1 MRADTNSTDIEGWLM
16 TARPRLRR
24 LAQLRG
30 VAPDAIDDVVQEALV
45 AAWQHKDRL
54 HRPEGVYL
62 WLDAIC
68 RNVCRRYARTRWSEQ
83 RHLQVHRAPSQDDDG
98 EPETTAETAAAVLTG
113 LPDTG
118 ALDPLDALSR
128 QEVARLLDRALGA
141 LSANARQVLELC
153 YLLELPQ
160 REVAA
165 QLGLSIS
172 ALEARLHRA
181 RQQVRELLNG
191 SLREDAEA
199 LGLALDADNAE
210 GWRETRLWCALCG
223 RRRLMGVFVPQP
235 TGSANLHM
243 RCPDCEQRYGLTDV
257 DNSSVHSKGLV
268 HLDGVQAFRPAWKRT
283 MQGMARRV
291 LQAVRTAGGS
301 CPYCGAPAVLQVL
314 DKLQAAAPTQ
324 DTELPSGLT
333 QHPYQYWVR
342 WACSRCL
349 FAASE
354 GMGVFAA
361 SDLVYWSHAQTQRF
375 MAEHPRWHSAP
386 ELLVE
391 YAGLPAIRLQMADHA
406 SAARLTVLADRK
418 TLDILAVF

>member
-1 MRADTNSTDIEGWLM
+1 MRLDTNSTDIEGWLM

-24 LAQLRG
+24 LAQLQG
-30 VAPDAIDDVVQEALV
+30 VAPDAIDDIVQETLV
-45 AAWQHKDRL
+45 AAWQHQDRL
-54 HRPEGVYL
+54 HSPEGVHL

-83 RHLQVHRAPSQDDDG
+83 RHLLVHRAPYQDDDG
-98 EPETTAETAAAVLTG
+98 EPEATTETAASVLTG

-141 LSANARQVLELC
+141 LSVNARQVLELC
-153 YLLELPQ
+153 YLLDLPQ

-181 RQQVRELLNG
+181 RQQVRLLLNG
-191 SLREDAEA
+191 SMREDAEA
-199 LGLALDADNAE
+199 LGLALDADNSG
-210 GWRETRLWCALCG
+210 GWRHTRLWCALCG

-235 TGSANLHM
+235 TGSVNLHM
-243 RCPDCEQRYGLTDV
+243 RCPDCEQHYGLTDV

-268 HLDGVQAFRPAWKRT
+268 HLDGVHAFRPAWKRT

-324 DTELPSGLT
+324 DTELPSSLT
-333 QHPYQYWVR
+333 QHPYQFWVW
-342 WACSRCL
+342 WACSRCQ

-361 SDLVYWSHAQTQRF
+361 SDLVYWSHAQTQHF
-375 MAEHPRWHSAP
+375 MAEHPHWYSAP

-406 SAARLTVLADRK
+406 SAARLTVLAHRH